1 MNKYTKYNI
10 AFDVGDLNICKDS
23 INIKEGAEKLWMNT
37 FHDSEEYVK
46 LIFNTFYN
54 DGLVEC
60 AVRDNKIV
68 SSLLGIP
75 FKFRYNKNRDC
86 ITRQHPS
93 YKDYMSRVELRG
105 LYLCGLA
112 TYPEYRGLG
121 LMSGLINEV
130 LERAVASGYDLV
142 FLIPANSD
150 LREYYRKFGF
160 EDAFPKWTGVIEPE
174 KIAKNGCGV
183 RIEYFNTLDS
193 LLENIKISEKDGL
206 TQFCKE
212 FDGLERESLSK
223 GSFYITRSEKE
234 LFVAIREC
242 FVSGGRIY
250 IARGEGNEL
259 EGMAFVYK
267 KDNGVKVY
275 KISSKDNCV
284 KTDLLKRISGDF
296 SENRIELLDK
306 YACEAGEG
314 CVCYAGMLK
323 IVGNDLTEE
332 VADKIRKADISL
344 MLD

>member
-1 MNKYTKYNI
+1 M
-10 AFDVGDLNICKDS
+10 AFDEEDSDIHWDS
-23 INIKEGAEKLWMNT
+23 INTKERAERLWMNT
-37 FHDSEEYVK
+37 FHDSEEYIK
-46 LIFNTFYN
+46 LIFDTFYN
-54 DGLVEC
+54 EGLVEY
-60 AVRDNKIV
+60 VIRDNKMV

-75 FKFRYNKNRDC
+75 FKFRYNKNGDC
-86 ITRQHPS
+86 VTRQQPS
-93 YKDYMSRVELRG
+93 CKNCMSRVELRG

-112 TYPEYRGLG
+112 TDPDYRGLG

-130 LERAVASGYDLV
+130 LGRAVASGYDLV

-160 EDAFPKWTGVIEPE
+160 EDAFPKWTGIIEPE
-174 KIAKNGCGV
+174 KIVKNDCGV

-193 LLENIKISEKDGL
+193 LLANIKISEKDGL
-206 TQFCKE
+206 MQFCKE
-212 FDGLERESLSK
+212 FDRLEMDSQGE

-234 LFVAIREC
+234 LFVTIHEC

-250 IARGEGNEL
+250 MARGEDNVL

-275 KISSKDNCV
+275 KISAKDNCI

-323 IVGNDLTEE
+323 IVGNDLPGE
-332 VADKIRKADISL
+332 VVDKIRKADISL